1 MSTDDRDETIK
12 RLRREVTHMRKAAEE
27 RNHQLDALGIVWC
40 SGGCPGGMLRY
51 HPDREVTAQMVADL
65 WRNAKRAASW
75 YVARAGKCL
84 PGTGREPAWARARE
98 ELQAAG
104 VTSAEAEHQRLADA
118 AERLVSSLDPDYVG
132 DLPDALDALE
142 VALRDRVRH
151 MDLGAVARST

>member
-12 RLRREVTHMRKAAEE
+12 RLRREITHMREAAEE
-27 RNHQLDALGIVWC
+27 RNRQLDALGIVWC

-65 WRNAKRAASW
+65 WRNAGRAVTW
-75 YVARAGKCL
+75 YVNCAGRRSPTRDRK
-84 PGTGREPAWARARE
+84 PAWGQARE
-98 ELQAAG
+98 DLRALG
-104 VTSAEAEHQRLADA
+104 VTDPAAKHQRLADA
-118 AERLVSSLDPDYVG
+118 AERLVASLDPDYVG

-151 MDLGAVARST
+151 VDLGAVARST